1 MGMKYDEPALIDH
14 EEDWGRRR
22 GNMRHE
28 VAIPG
33 IVTDRLGTRIRCV
46 IEDISATGMLLAIDL
61 ADARDIMAD
70 ERNNELLKQ
79 GSTATVSFAPDPDH
93 APADRLDVA
102 VRVMWRAPVALGVR
116 FVETTP
122 ELHEA
127 LHTIARAAVAA
138 RIDESERKR
147 RRMDPEQRRTLQAC
161 RKTVQKLIPNLIWV
175 MRTELG
181 NRLRLPGEH
190 ADPRAAEAARHEA
203 DRLDAKAMAITRTIE
218 MQVLQGFSEA
228 SDLEQ
233 TQELTI
239 AQLQNSWAGQSSG
252 GQELGVV
259 GELALEHDTRISALA
274 HSIEERYKAQFF
286 ELNVRLANVLGHP
299 LDGHTNPLVPGS
311 LCRIFWHAVTTYCDS
326 RRIETALAHVMLHAV
341 APLIGELYDALN
353 VTLDEQGAQQIF
365 DVRRNANPRP
375 E

>member
-1 MGMKYDEPALIDH
+1 M
-14 EEDWGRRR
+14 
-22 GNMRHE
+22 
-28 VAIPG
+28 
-33 IVTDRLGTRIRCV
+33 
-46 IEDISATGMLLAIDL
+46 
-61 ADARDIMAD
+61 
-70 ERNNELLKQ
+70 
-79 GSTATVSFAPDPDH
+79 
-93 APADRLDVA
+93 
-102 VRVMWRAPVALGVR
+102 
-116 FVETTP
+116 
-122 ELHEA
+122 
-127 LHTIARAAVAA
+127 
-138 RIDESERKR
+138 
-147 RRMDPEQRRTLQAC
+147 
-161 RKTVQKLIPNLIWV
+161 
-175 MRTELG
+175 
-181 NRLRLPGEH
+181 
-190 ADPRAAEAARHEA
+190 
-203 DRLDAKAMAITRTIE
+203 
-218 MQVLQGFSEA
+218 
-228 SDLEQ
+228 
-233 TQELTI
+233 TI